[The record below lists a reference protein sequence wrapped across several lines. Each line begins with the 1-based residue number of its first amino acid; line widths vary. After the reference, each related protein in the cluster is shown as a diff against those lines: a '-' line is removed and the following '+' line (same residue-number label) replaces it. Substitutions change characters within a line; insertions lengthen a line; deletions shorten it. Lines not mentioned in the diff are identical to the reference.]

1 MNYNTDINIIGSI
14 PDYNLIYR
22 ALPLLI
28 SDPTELE
35 KILVSDN
42 EFDFRTEK
50 SRKRFL
56 SALKSAF
63 VNTDDIEF
71 NQLIS
76 VLMAKFSNDQNSQAT
91 ILFWVFNIQNQ
102 LFSELNSAVFLNY
115 YFQGRTELPKE
126 DVIAYIK
133 DLISRTP
140 ELKNKWSE
148 VTIETIASKYL
159 TILKKLNLVEGVA
172 KKKIA
177 YIHLSDELIAIYVH
191 LREHLKNKKSN
202 FLEDEF
208 LNFSFIDKSNIVE
221 RLKKVAKK
229 DWISMNYAGNSLQVN
244 GVFNS
249 KNIIDGLY

>member
-1 MNYNTDINIIGSI
+1 MTYNTDINIIGSI

-35 KILVSDN
+35 KILVNDN

-63 VNTDDIEF
+63 VNTEDIEF

-76 VLMAKFSNDQNSQAT
+76 VLMTKFSNDQNSQAT

-159 TILKKLNLVEGVA
+159 TVLKKLNLVEGVA

-177 YIHLSDELIAIYVH
+177 V
-191 LREHLKNKKSN
+191 
-202 FLEDEF
+202 
-208 LNFSFIDKSNIVE
+208 
-221 RLKKVAKK
+221 
-229 DWISMNYAGNSLQVN
+229 QTTC
-244 GVFNS
+244 
-249 KNIIDGLY
+249 